1 MPKLDRYLS
10 REFAQSV
17 FAALVVLGLVSMGG
31 LFADLLS
38 EIARGKVPVALLL
51 SQLGLR
57 LVNFL
62 PILLPLALMLGLLL
76 AIGRMYRDSEMPVL
90 ASVGVGPRRLLRP
103 VLLVSLPLLAV
114 VALCSLWLGPWAN
127 RLSQQMITQANRNLL
142 ISGLEAGRF
151 TELPGG
157 GGVVYAGTMSTDG
170 TRFSRMFVYRQ
181 QGDRV
186 DITTAEG
193 ATMFFEGER
202 TRYLRLED
210 GFRVEGPAA
219 GGRDFRLVRYA
230 RNDLR
235 LPDRE
240 EERLKDD
247 PELQPTLALLGD
259 GRREAQAQLHWRIAP
274 ALLGLAFVLLAV
286 PMARSSPRQA
296 RYGRILM
303 AFLAYL
309 VGMNLMILGSQW
321 LTEGKLPIAA
331 GLWWLLVPML
341 ALSAWLYFRDGRM
354 RPSRKPGR
362 SVA

>member
-90 ASVGVGPRRLLRP
+90 ASVGIGPRRLLRP

-114 VALCSLWLGPWAN
+114 VALCSMWLGPWAN
-127 RLSQQMITQANRNLL
+127 RLSQQMIAQANRNLL

-157 GGVVYAGTMSTDG
+157 GGVVYAGAMSTDG

-193 ATMFFEGER
+193 ASLFFEGER

-235 LPDRE
+235 LPDRDE
-240 EERLKDD
+240 ARLKDD
-247 PELQPTLALLGD
+247 PALQPTLTLLGD
-259 GRREAQAQLHWRIAP
+259 RRPEAQAQLHWRIAP
-274 ALLGLAFVLLAV
+274 VLLGLAFVLLAV

-309 VGMNLMILGSQW
+309 VSMNLMILGTQW
-321 LTEGKLPIAA
+321 LAEGKVPPAA
-331 GLWWLLVPML
+331 GLWWLLLPVL
-341 ALSAWLYFRDGRM
+341 ALSTWLYLRDGRM
-354 RPSRKPGR
+354 RRPRIQR
-362 SVA
+362 AVT